1 MSASHFIGPGSIN
14 QLHTLISQYSPEN
27 ILLVTGKKSFIDSGA
42 ESAILPQIKDSGHVK
57 FCDFEE
63 NPKLQDVEKGLDFAR
78 NHPFDLV
85 LAVGGGSP
93 LDMAKLINILTFQ
106 STDPLSVILQEEP
119 INSTGKPLIAIP
131 TTFGTG
137 SEATHFAVVYQDKVK
152 YSLAHPFMLPTSSI
166 VDAELTYSLPPY
178 PAACSGMDALC
189 QAIESYWNIHST
201 EESRDYSRKAIL
213 IIDQHLEKAINDSSV
228 DSRMAMAEAANWAGK
243 AINITK
249 TTAPHAIS
257 YPFTSYFGV
266 NHGHAVGLTLPDI
279 LDCNYQVNADDLV
292 DKRGVD
298 FVKKGI
304 IEICHAFG
312 CPDVKSIKDKFKSLM
327 NRIGLATKLSD
338 IGIKNHRDI
347 ELIVSNINPERMG
360 NNPRR
365 LSKELILEV
374 LISNF

>member
-27 ILLVTGKKSFIDSGA
+27 ILLVTGKRSFIDSGA
-42 ESAILPQIKDSGHVK
+42 ESAIMPQIKDCGNVR

-93 LDMAKLINILTFQ
+93 LDMAKLINIFAFQ
-106 STDPLSVILQEEP
+106 TTDLLSIIQQKEQ
-119 INSTGKPLIAIP
+119 INSLGKPLIAIP

-137 SEATHFAVVYQDKVK
+137 SEATHFAVVYQGKVK
-152 YSLAHPFMLPTSSI
+152 YSVAHPFLLPTSSI
-166 VDAELTYSLPPY
+166 VDAELAYSLPPY
-178 PAACSGMDALC
+178 PAACAGMDALC

-201 EESRDYSRKAIL
+201 EESRDYSRKAIST
-213 IIDQHLEKAINDSSV
+213 IDQHLEKAVKDGSF
-228 DSRMAMAEAANWAGK
+228 DSRVAMAEAANWAGK

-266 NHGHAVGLTLPDI
+266 NHGHAVALTLPDI
-279 LDCNYQVNADDLV
+279 LDCNYQVDADDLM

-298 FVKKGI
+298 FVKKRI
-304 IEICHAFG
+304 NEICLAFG
-312 CPDVKSIKDKFKSLM
+312 CPDVKSMKGKFKNLM

-338 IGIKNHRDI
+338 IGVKNHQDI
-347 ELIVSNINPERMG
+347 ELIVSNINPERIG

-365 LSKELILEV
+365 LGKELILEV
-374 LISNF
+374 LQNNF